1 MEEFVKNICENFFI
15 RRISRD
21 KMNFG
26 SQIVYR
32 NLDLPLNYPLLF
44 VLSEKV
50 HPKPCLFEDL
60 CKCFSTIYITT
71 NIFIRSV
78 SDDTMNFGSQIAYR
92 NLVFSLNYSVL
103 FVSSG

>member
-1 MEEFVKNICENFFI
+1 MKIQQLRV
-15 RRISRD
+15 
-21 KMNFG
+21 NFG
-26 SQIVYR
+26 SQIVHR
-32 NLDLPLNYPLLF
+32 NVDMALNYSPVF
-44 VLSEKV
+44 VSSEKV

>member
-1 MEEFVKNICENFFI
+1 MLEDCQNTGLRV
-15 RRISRD
+15 
-21 KMNFG
+21 NFG
-26 SQIVYR
+26 GQILHENVAIDFYYVV
-32 NLDLPLNYPLLF
+32 NF
-44 VLSEKV
+44 VWRGLV
-50 HPKPCLFEDL
+50 NPKPCLFEDL

-78 SDDTMNFGSQIAYR
+78 SDDTMNFVCQIAYR